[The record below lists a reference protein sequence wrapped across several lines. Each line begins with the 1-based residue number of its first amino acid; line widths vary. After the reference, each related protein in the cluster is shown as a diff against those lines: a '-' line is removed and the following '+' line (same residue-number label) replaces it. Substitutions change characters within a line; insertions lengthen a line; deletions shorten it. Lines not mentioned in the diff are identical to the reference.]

1 MPNAQYLM
9 TNTQPSAKTKDPT
22 QERLDKLERTVDA
35 LHHHLLS
42 TLELTYALAAE
53 LAEAAGRKQSE
64 DATCTKILAEFNII
78 KSLKPISRR

>member
-1 MPNAQYLM
+1 M